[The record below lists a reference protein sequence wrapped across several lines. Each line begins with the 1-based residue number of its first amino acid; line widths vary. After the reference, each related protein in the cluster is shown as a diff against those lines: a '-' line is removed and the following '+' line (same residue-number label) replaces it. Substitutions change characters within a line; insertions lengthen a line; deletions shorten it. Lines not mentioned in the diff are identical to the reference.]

1 MNAAKV
7 RITNMCGILGQFNS
21 SAKIDPSCFSSMLTT
36 LSHRGPD
43 GEGCSYFSD
52 GCSALGHRRL
62 AVIDLT
68 ENGKQPMCNEDG
80 SIWITC
86 NGEIYNYRELR
97 RILETKGHRFSS
109 HSDTEVI
116 VHGYEEWGEHCVE
129 RLRGMFAFGIWDDAK
144 QQLILARDHFGIKP
158 LYYYRDPAQFIFA
171 SELKAIIACPQ
182 VQRTL
187 NIPAI
192 CDFFFY
198 RYIPAPRTI
207 WDGVSKLP
215 PASLLIYRNGTCT
228 VRRYWEPS
236 FEERKTDEDTALQDL
251 EAALTDSV
259 TMHLVSDVPLGLLL
273 SGGLDSSAIAF
284 LMKREKGRAV
294 AFSAGFAV
302 EDEWYNE
309 IPDARLVAERCSMDL
324 YEEMVKPDIWE
335 LLPRLSWF
343 YDEPFG
349 DGSMFPSYLV
359 SRLARKHMKVA
370 LAGDG
375 GDELFAGYNRYFE
388 TPAVMAGGTRINRS
402 GMARGVSAAGPGE
415 TRVYQ
420 KGMHP
425 LLESEDLKHLLHAD
439 IHAEIDEHQEWFL
452 DQHYRPDL
460 PSPKR
465 WQALDFLTIL
475 PEQYL
480 TKVDRASMANS
491 LELRVP
497 FLDKPLVEFV
507 FGLPV
512 DAFAPGGERKYM
524 LKKLMRGK
532 LPERT
537 LTKKKR
543 GFSIPLHHYFNENML
558 LNALMDGT
566 GVKSGL
572 IRRDYVIGLARQAN
586 GVSLNRLWQIALFDA
601 WYTRWAHPS
610 FGKDT

>member
-1 MNAAKV
+1 
-7 RITNMCGILGQFNS
+7 MCGILGQINCRT
-21 SAKIDPSCFSSMLTT
+21 KIDPSCFSSMLNT

-43 GEGCSYFSD
+43 GEGCYYFSG

-68 ENGKQPMCNEDG
+68 ENGKQPMSNEDG

-86 NGEIYNYRELR
+86 NGEIYNYKELR
-97 RILETKGHRFSS
+97 EILQAKGHRFASR
-109 HSDTEVI
+109 SDTEVI
-116 VHGYEEWGEHCVE
+116 VHGYEEWGEECVH
-129 RLRGMFAFGIWDDAK
+129 RLRGMFAFGIWDSNRN
-144 QQLILARDHFGIKP
+144 QLLLARDHFGIKP
-158 LYYYRDPAQFIFA
+158 LYYYQDPAQLIFA

-182 VQRTL
+182 VQRKINTHAL
-187 NIPAI
+187 

-198 RYIPAPRTI
+198 RYIPSPRTI
-207 WDGVSKLP
+207 WEGMFKLP
-215 PASLLIYRNGTCT
+215 PASLLTFREGRST

-236 FEERKTDEDTALQDL
+236 FDASQGMDENAFNRVSEALA
-251 EAALTDSV
+251 ESV
-259 TMHLVSDVPLGLLL
+259 KMHLVSDVPLGLLL
-273 SGGLDSSAIAF
+273 SGGLDSSTIAYY
-284 LMKREKGRAV
+284 MHHAGRRAS
-294 AFSAGFAV
+294 AFAAGFEV
-302 EDEWYNE
+302 DDDWYNE
-309 IPDARLVAERCSMDL
+309 LPDAALVAEQYSMEL
-324 YEEMVKPDIWE
+324 HEEMVKPDILG
-335 LLPRLSWF
+335 LLPELSWF

-349 DGSMFPSYLV
+349 DGSMFPSFLV

-388 TPAVMAGGTRINRS
+388 PPAVMAGGTWINRL
-402 GMARGVSAAGPGE
+402 GAALGVSAAGPGA
-415 TRVYQ
+415 TREYQ

-425 LLESEDLKHLLHAD
+425 LLESEDLKHLLHDD
-439 IHAEIDEHQEWFL
+439 IHAEIDAHQEWFL

-497 FLDKPLVEFV
+497 FLDKPLVELV
-507 FGLPV
+507 FSLPV
-512 DAFAPGGERKYM
+512 DAYAPGGERKYM
-524 LKKLMRGK
+524 LKKLMSGR

-537 LTKKKR
+537 ITKRKR
-543 GFSIPLHHYFNENML
+543 GFSIPLHHFFNENML
-558 LNALMDGT
+558 LNFLMDGS

-572 IRRDYVIGLARQAN
+572 IRREYIIGLARQAN
-586 GVSLNRLWQIALFDA
+586 GVAINRLWQILLFDA
-601 WYTRWAHPS
+601 WHSRWAHS
-610 FGKDT
+610 SCGDRA